1 MRSALTSLPGTVFIQ
16 SFFIKKTWY
25 VNDGGAPSIRKT
37 GDVCHIH
44 IMIIKKKLF
53 KENIK
58 IYNINDNTFFF
69 SYDFIH

>member
-44 IMIIKKKLF
+44 IMIIKKTL
-53 KENIK
+53 
-58 IYNINDNTFFF
+58 
-69 SYDFIH
+69 